1 MPLRGPVPVR
11 LCKKEDSEVVKL
23 GPMTIYIFEDGS
35 NTDNRIGCMTLEL
48 PPGTSGPP
56 MHWHRFHDECFL
68 VTKGTVRFTTPEGHV
83 DAEEGQLMVVPPRAI
98 HTFSNPSDSV
108 PAEFF
113 MTSTPE
119 KGIIW
124 IVSTK
129 TAGVMSSYTD
139 WIDFRMMGKMVEE
152 GKKLTR
158 EDTQHLMSLFGTFPP
173 DVESEP

>member
-113 MTSTPE
+113 MTSTP
-119 KGIIW
+119 GYY
-124 IVSTK
+124 
-129 TAGVMSSYTD
+129 MDY
-139 WIDFRMMGKMVEE
+139 FRMMGKMVEE